1 MRRKSIVVIG
11 VFAAIALSVLVVRY
25 YSKSVLPIDTLVW
38 VKVASVQQQDLALEA
53 KAIGTLV
60 AARNVQIT
68 PEINGHVEKIL
79 FQDGTFVKQGTP
91 LIQLDNQTARAGLV
105 SAKAGLAYAEAD
117 YKRKQWLGKQGA
129 IAQQAIEQAEADLKE
144 KKAGALEKEIAHEK
158 TLLKAPFDGV
168 VGKCKV
174 NPGDYVTVG
183 QSVVALTDIQHLRVE
198 YSVSEKFLSQLKQGQ
213 AITLM
218 TSAYPNT
225 PFVGKVAFISPTINS
240 EERTIAL
247 YAEVENLGGALKPGM
262 FINLTQSLGA
272 QHRVLVVPARTLVP
286 AMGGE
291 QVYKIVNGKAQAVSV
306 VVGSRAGDWVQVVEG
321 LAAGDMV
328 VTDGQLKLKDGV
340 PVQIT
345 TR

>member
-79 FQDGTFVKQGTP
+79 FHALS

-158 TLLKAPFDGV
+158 TLLKAR
-168 VGKCKV
+168 KLYRK
-174 NPGDYVTVG
+174 
-183 QSVVALTDIQHLRVE
+183 H
-198 YSVSEKFLSQLKQGQ
+198 LKQ
-213 AITLM
+213 A
-218 TSAYPNT
+218 S
-225 PFVGKVAFISPTINS
+225 
-240 EERTIAL
+240 
-247 YAEVENLGGALKPGM
+247 ALK
-262 FINLTQSLGA
+262 S
-272 QHRVLVVPARTLVP
+272 
-286 AMGGE
+286 
-291 QVYKIVNGKAQAVSV
+291 
-306 VVGSRAGDWVQVVEG
+306 
-321 LAAGDMV
+321 
-328 VTDGQLKLKDGV
+328 
-340 PVQIT
+340 
-345 TR
+345 